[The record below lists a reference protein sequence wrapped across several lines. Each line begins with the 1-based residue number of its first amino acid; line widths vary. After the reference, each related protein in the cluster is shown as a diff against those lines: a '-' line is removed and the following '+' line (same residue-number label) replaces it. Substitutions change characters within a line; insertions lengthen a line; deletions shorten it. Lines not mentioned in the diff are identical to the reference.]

1 MNNCLCCF
9 NLTGINEPREVVKE
23 INGKEV
29 KHTVKFT
36 PEDNIRYLYALATNI
51 FLEQDAKGEKRNFA
65 IVTLRDNIKY
75 FNEYPGE
82 KPDGVIIK
90 GVRKEWETNV

>member
-1 MNNCLCCF
+1 MIFDTMNNCLCCF

-36 PEDNIRYLYALATNI
+36 PEDVLGNTGTR
-51 FLEQDAKGEKRNFA
+51 
-65 IVTLRDNIKY
+65 
-75 FNEYPGE
+75 
-82 KPDGVIIK
+82 
-90 GVRKEWETNV
+90 ETISS